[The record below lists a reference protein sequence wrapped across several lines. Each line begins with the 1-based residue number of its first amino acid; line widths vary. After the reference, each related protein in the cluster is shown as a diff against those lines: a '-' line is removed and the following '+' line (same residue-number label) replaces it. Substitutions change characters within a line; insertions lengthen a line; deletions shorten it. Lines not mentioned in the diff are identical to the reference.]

1 MSVGL
6 VFSPTDSPPP
16 AALAPPKGTDQLFVS
31 EAPNRNETYETVK
44 SFRITRQ
51 GHVGTTNC
59 GILLAVHRGV
69 RTPAERRE
77 KRPAQEPP
85 GPVRPSSPRRQ
96 PRGTA
101 PSSARVLTPGR
112 VAEACVDQRAVAPVA
127 RPACR
132 NRRWWQSVALTTAKS
147 FALAE
152 VETYP
157 LPSTRIR
164 KV

>member
-1 MSVGL
+1 M
-6 VFSPTDSPPP
+6 
-16 AALAPPKGTDQLFVS
+16 
-31 EAPNRNETYETVK
+31 
-44 SFRITRQ
+44 
-51 GHVGTTNC
+51 
-59 GILLAVHRGV
+59 
-69 RTPAERRE
+69 
-77 KRPAQEPP
+77 
-85 GPVRPSSPRRQ
+85 RPSSPRRQ

-112 VAEACVDQRAVAPVA
+112 VAEACVDQPVA